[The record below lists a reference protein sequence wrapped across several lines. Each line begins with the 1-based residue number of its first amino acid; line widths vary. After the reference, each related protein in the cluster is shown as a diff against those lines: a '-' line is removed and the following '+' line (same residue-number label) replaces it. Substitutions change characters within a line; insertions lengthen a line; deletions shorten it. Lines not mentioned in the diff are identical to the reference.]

1 MSRLEP
7 APGSRIGLTAVRDD
21 GRDLAAGLEWAKHLP
36 MTARLAIKLTP
47 RAAADR
53 IDGWDVDPDGRPVLK
68 VRVRAQPVEGEANA
82 ALTAFLAKA
91 LNVPKRDVTLARGGQ
106 SRLKMIEV
114 EGLSDVEVRDRLSG
128 A

>member
-1 MSRLEP
+1 MGQTR
-7 APGSRIGLTAVRDD
+7 
-21 GRDLAAGLEWAKHLP
+21 P
-36 MTARLAIKLTP
+36 MTARIPVKLTP
-47 RAAADR
+47 RASADR

-91 LNVPKRDVTLARGGQ
+91 LGVPKRDVALARGGQ

-114 EGLSDVEVRDRLSG
+114 DGLTDAEVRARLPADGARDR
-128 A
+128 